1 MPKPACSLKVACFP
15 IYLVDEQHDDVL
27 DNLDEVNEELEGV
40 SNEVVV
46 ASAFLEDDH
55 LSVPH
60 HEAAEHGKA
69 NPHVKLKENAFHHLC
84 SFLKPLSSVLDVF
97 AALFGDF
104 FGHLLQNSRLKN

>member
-1 MPKPACSLKVACFP
+1 MGLPKPASSLKVYCSS

-60 HEAAEHGKA
+60 HKAAEHGKT
-69 NPHVKLKENAFHHLC
+69 NPHVQLKENRFHHNYQLC
-84 SFLKPLSSVLDVF
+84 
-97 AALFGDF
+97 
-104 FGHLLQNSRLKN
+104 